1 MSAEVESAKLT
12 SVKEVDY
19 LDEDKPIRTQNFA
32 LLSFLSPE
40 DVLVNKEA
48 YMFSKFITKFSD
60 DMNALL
66 DGISAKYSDSKDF
79 VDSMKENNSYIFNPK
94 DMSEQYGFYKSINNN
109 ELESSYHRDN
119 NFVTSIRGIKV
130 RGVFDTIEEAK
141 NRCEFIKKIDNKF
154 NIYIAQVGCWCPWS
168 PNPECLENQEYAETQ
183 LNTLM
188 KEYKKNM
195 NDKDVIFENRKSAL
209 FSNNT
214 PAAGN
219 DITIVDVPL
228 VQTETDTPVD
238 NDVVTDAGAD
248 AVVDNAV
255 VDAGAVVDA
264 DADADAV
271 VDNAVA
277 DAASSTEPEEIEMS
291 EVKKSIEQIDGWSSQ
306 KLGIQ

>member
-48 YMFSKFITKFSD
+48 YMFSKFITKFSE

-195 NDKDVIFENRKSAL
+195 NDKDVIFENRKSSL

-228 VQTETDTPVD
+228 AQTETDTPVD
-238 NDVVTDAGAD
+238 NDVVTDAVAD
-248 AVVDNAV
+248 AV
-255 VDAGAVVDA
+255 
-264 DADADAV
+264 ADAV
-271 VDNAVA
+271 TDAVADAVTDAVA
-277 DAASSTEPEEIEMS
+277 DAATSTEPEEIEMS

>member
-1 MSAEVESAKLT
+1 MSVEETTASVVT

-19 LDEDKPIRTQNFA
+19 LDEDKPIRGQNFV

-48 YMFSKFITKFSD
+48 YMFSQFLTKFST
-60 DMNALL
+60 DMTVLL

-79 VDSMKENNSYIFNPK
+79 VDSVKENNAHIFNPK
-94 DMSEQYGFYKSINNN
+94 DMSEQYGFYKSVNSQ

-119 NFVTSIRGIKV
+119 NFTTSIRGIKV

-141 NRCEFIKKIDNKF
+141 NRSEFVKKIDNKF

-168 PNPECLENQEYAETQ
+168 PNPDCLENQEYAETQ

-195 NDKDVIFENRKSAL
+195 NDKDVVFENRKASM
-209 FSNNT
+209 F
-214 PAAGN
+214 PAA
-219 DITIVDVPL
+219 TTV
-228 VQTETDTPVD
+228 TDTAD
-238 NDVVTDAGAD
+238 TTVTDTTNIENETVGNTEATESAD
-248 AVVDNAV
+248 TVV
-255 VDAGAVVDA
+255 
-264 DADADAV
+264 
-271 VDNAVA
+271 VA
-277 DAASSTEPEEIEMS
+277 SNDTPDSIEMS
-291 EVKKSIEQIDGWSSQ
+291 ELKTSIEQVDTWSAQ

>member
-1 MSAEVESAKLT
+1 MSVEETTASVVT

-19 LDEDKPIRTQNFA
+19 LDEDKPIRGQNFV

-48 YMFSKFITKFSD
+48 YMFSKFLTKFSS
-60 DMNALL
+60 DMTVLL

-79 VDSMKENNSYIFNPK
+79 VDSVKENNAHIFNPK
-94 DMSEQYGFYKSINNN
+94 DMSEQYGFYKSVNSQ

-119 NFVTSIRGIKV
+119 NFTTSIRGIKV

-141 NRCEFIKKIDNKF
+141 NRSEFVKKIDNKF

-168 PNPECLENQEYAETQ
+168 PNPDCLENQEYAETQ

-195 NDKDVIFENRKSAL
+195 NDKDVVFENRKASMFPVA
-209 FSNNT
+209 T
-214 PAAGN
+214 TVA
-219 DITIVDVPL
+219 DTTTV
-228 VQTETDTPVD
+228 TDTTTTNIENETVD
-238 NDVVTDAGAD
+238 KAETVGNTEATESADTVVVASNDTPD
-248 AVVDNAV
+248 
-255 VDAGAVVDA
+255 
-264 DADADAV
+264 
-271 VDNAVA
+271 
-277 DAASSTEPEEIEMS
+277 SIEMT
-291 EVKKSIEQIDGWSSQ
+291 ELKTSIEQVDTWSAQ

>member
-1 MSAEVESAKLT
+1 MSVEETTASVVT

-19 LDEDKPIRTQNFA
+19 LDEDKPIRGQNFV

-48 YMFSKFITKFSD
+48 YMFSKFLTKFST
-60 DMNALL
+60 DMTVLL

-79 VDSMKENNSYIFNPK
+79 VDSVKENNAHIFNPK
-94 DMSEQYGFYKSINNN
+94 DMSEQYGFYKSVNND

-119 NFVTSIRGIKV
+119 NFTTSIRGIKV

-141 NRCEFIKKIDNKF
+141 NRSEFVKKIDNKF

-168 PNPECLENQEYAETQ
+168 PNPDCLENQEYAETQ

-195 NDKDVIFENRKSAL
+195 NDKDVVFESRKASLFPATTVTNTTDTTVTNTTNIENETVGNTETTESAD
-209 FSNNT
+209 T
-214 PAAGN
+214 VVVAAN
-219 DITIVDVPL
+219 DVP
-228 VQTETDTPVD
+228 
-238 NDVVTDAGAD
+238 DA
-248 AVVDNAV
+248 
-255 VDAGAVVDA
+255 
-264 DADADAV
+264 
-271 VDNAVA
+271 
-277 DAASSTEPEEIEMS
+277 IEMS
-291 EVKKSIEQIDGWSSQ
+291 ELKTSIEQVDTWSAQ

>member
-1 MSAEVESAKLT
+1 MSVEETTASVVT

-19 LDEDKPIRTQNFA
+19 LDEDKPIRGQNFV

-48 YMFSKFITKFSD
+48 YMFSKFLTKFSS
-60 DMNALL
+60 DMTVLL

-79 VDSMKENNSYIFNPK
+79 VDSVKENNAHIFNPK
-94 DMSEQYGFYKSINNN
+94 DMSEQYGFYKSVNNQ

-119 NFVTSIRGIKV
+119 NFTTSIRGIKV

-141 NRCEFIKKIDNKF
+141 NRSEFVKKIDNKF

-168 PNPECLENQEYAETQ
+168 PNPDCLENQEYAETQ

-195 NDKDVIFENRKSAL
+195 NDKDVVFENRKASMFPDTTVTADTTVTDTT
-209 FSNNT
+209 NIENET
-214 PAAGN
+214 
-219 DITIVDVPL
+219 VDA
-228 VQTETDTPVD
+228 TETVGNTEATESADTVVVAANDTPD
-238 NDVVTDAGAD
+238 
-248 AVVDNAV
+248 
-255 VDAGAVVDA
+255 
-264 DADADAV
+264 
-271 VDNAVA
+271 
-277 DAASSTEPEEIEMS
+277 SIEMT
-291 EVKKSIEQIDGWSSQ
+291 ELKTSIEQVDTWSAQ

>member
-1 MSAEVESAKLT
+1 MSVEETTTGVADAVSSVT

-19 LDEDKPIRTQNFA
+19 LDEDKPIRGQNFV

-48 YMFSKFITKFSD
+48 YMFSQFLTKFSS
-60 DMNALL
+60 DMTVLL

-79 VDSMKENNSYIFNPK
+79 VDSVKENNAHIFNPK
-94 DMSEQYGFYKSINNN
+94 DMSEQYGFYKSVNNN

-119 NFVTSIRGIKV
+119 NFSTSIRGIKV

-141 NRCEFIKKIDNKF
+141 NRSEFVKKIDNKF

-168 PNPECLENQEYAETQ
+168 PNPDCLENQEYAETQ

-195 NDKDVIFENRKSAL
+195 NDKDVVFESRKASL
-209 FSNNT
+209 F
-214 PAAGN
+214 PA
-219 DITIVDVPL
+219 TTV
-228 VQTETDTPVD
+228 TDTATTDIENETVGNTEATESAD
-238 NDVVTDAGAD
+238 TVVVASNDTPD
-248 AVVDNAV
+248 
-255 VDAGAVVDA
+255 
-264 DADADAV
+264 
-271 VDNAVA
+271 
-277 DAASSTEPEEIEMS
+277 SIEMT
-291 EVKKSIEQIDGWSSQ
+291 ELKTSIEQVDTWSAQ